1 MPSGD
6 NLTGKLR
13 WIFIWQAIVAS
24 GVVLIG
30 TLIGSVFLRDV
41 LLEQRLRSEVSTSWA
56 LVEKD
61 PSVSLPKNSVFKG
74 YFVPANTMPDAVPA
88 SLRSLPPGT
97 HRLSGKE
104 RVALVSERPNGR
116 IYMTI
121 TPSMT
126 DRLVVWM
133 SVLASVVAVLGI
145 GLISRLAYRRSA
157 RIVEP
162 VARLADAA
170 RAWQP
175 QYADANNELF
185 RIAVRPAQNS
195 HEVVHLGAAL
205 ARMADRMDAYVQ
217 RERDFT
223 RDASHE
229 LRTPLTVIGVAAG
242 LLANETLSARGER
255 SLQRIRNAT
264 RDMGEVLDAFL
275 ILARHPDVPVDAEW
289 VALADIAHAE
299 AADAAEQLEGKPVEV
314 AVQVDGNP
322 QLHAPPRVVATI
334 LSQFVRN
341 ATRFTESGRI
351 DIDVAADHISVRD
364 TGIGMGEDVLAR
376 AFDPFWRA
384 DIGDN
389 TLKGLGLTLAQR
401 LAERFGW
408 RLGLESREG
417 EGTKATLYFS

>member
-1 MPSGD
+1 MAPGD

-13 WIFIWQAIVAS
+13 WIFIWQAVVAS

-30 TLIGSVFLRDV
+30 TLIGSLFLRDE
-41 LLEQRLRSEVSTSWA
+41 LLEQRLRSEINTTWA

-61 PSVSLPKNSVFKG
+61 PTVSLQRNSVFNG

-88 SLRSLPPGT
+88 PLRSLPPGV
-97 HRLSGKE
+97 HRLPDSG
-104 RVALVSERPNGR
+104 RVALVSERPSGR
-116 IYMTI
+116 VYMTI
-121 TPSMT
+121 TPSIT

-133 SVLASVVAVLGI
+133 TVLASLAAIIGI
-145 GLISRLAYRRSA
+145 SLISWLAYRRSA

-162 VARLADAA
+162 VAHLADAA

-175 QYADANNELF
+175 QHADAELF
-185 RIAVRPAQNS
+185 RIVVRPAHNS
-195 HEVVHLGAAL
+195 HEVMHLGAAL
-205 ARMADRMDAYVQ
+205 ARMAERMDAYVQ

-255 SLQRIRNAT
+255 SLQRIRDAT
-264 RDMGEVLDAFL
+264 RDMGEVLDVFL

-289 VALADIAHAE
+289 LDLAEIAHAE
-299 AADAAEQLEGKPVEV
+299 AAEAALQLEDKPVAV
-314 AVQVDGNP
+314 AVQVAGTP
-322 QLHAPPRVVATI
+322 ELHAPPRVVATI
-334 LSQFVRN
+334 LSQFIRN

-351 DIDVAADHISVRD
+351 DIEVAADHISVRD
-364 TGIGMGEDVLAR
+364 TGIGMDEQMLAR
-376 AFDPFWRA
+376 VFDPFWRA
-384 DIGDN
+384 DIADN
-389 TLKGLGLTLAQR
+389 TLKGLGLPLAQR

-408 RLGLESREG
+408 RLGLESRLG

>member
-1 MPSGD
+1 MAPGD

-13 WIFIWQAIVAS
+13 WIFIWQAMVAT

-30 TLIGSVFLRDV
+30 TLIGSLFLRDV
-41 LLEQRLRSEVSTSWA
+41 LLQQRLRSEVNSSWA

-61 PSVSLPKNSVFKG
+61 PALSLPRNSVFNG

-88 SLRSLPPGT
+88 PLRTLPPGV
-97 HRLSGKE
+97 HRLSGNE
-104 RVALVSERPNGR
+104 RMAVVSERSRGR

-121 TPSMT
+121 TESMT
-126 DRLVVWM
+126 DRLVVWI
-133 SVLASVVAVLGI
+133 SVLASFASVIGI
-145 GLISRLAYRRSA
+145 SLISWLAYRRSA

-170 RAWQP
+170 RIWQP
-175 QYADANNELF
+175 QHADAELF
-185 RIAVRPAQNS
+185 RIVVRPAHNS
-195 HEVVHLGAAL
+195 HEVMHLGAAL
-205 ARMADRMDAYVQ
+205 ARMAERMDAYVQ

-255 SLQRIRNAT
+255 SLQRIRDAT
-264 RDMGEVLDAFL
+264 RDMGEVLDVFL

-289 VALADIAHAE
+289 VDLAEIAHAE
-299 AADAAEQLEGKPVEV
+299 AIDATEQLEGKPIEV
-314 AVQVDGNP
+314 AVQVTGDP
-322 QLHAPPRVVATI
+322 YLHAPPRVVATI
-334 LSQFVRN
+334 VAQFMRN

-351 DIDVAADHISVRD
+351 DIEVAADHVSVCD
-364 TGIGMGEDVLAR
+364 TGIGMDEQALAR

-389 TLKGLGLTLAQR
+389 TLKGLGLPLAQR

-408 RLGLESREG
+408 RLGLESRLG